1 MIHPL
6 HLELARTPVPH
17 DTSVGESPP
26 IWLPPLW
33 DDRRQAGL
41 ALAEELGDLRP
52 PTLLLALPR
61 GGVAVAAAM
70 AGALALPVATWCVR
84 KVADPTNPELAIG
97 AVAPGGVTVW
107 RNGAAA
113 RHHQLA
119 AQRGGWLQTQ
129 RQELVRRQRLFGDP
143 EPGDLQALPLLV
155 VDDGVATG
163 MTLKAALISLRRCAP
178 SSLQI
183 AVPVADRQVL
193 ASLAPLVDRTTVL
206 ASVANLEAVGIW
218 YGHFE
223 QLADADVLR
232 LLADARRT

>member
-1 MIHPL
+1 ML
-6 HLELARTPVPH
+6 

-70 AGALALPVATWCVR
+70 ADVLGLPLATWCVR
-84 KVADPTNPELAIG
+84 KVVNPADPELAIG
-97 AVAPGGVTVW
+97 AVAPGDVTVW
-107 RNGAAA
+107 RNGGAAA
-113 RHHQLA
+113 RHEA
-119 AQRGGWLQTQ
+119 AAHRGGWLGAQ
-129 RQELVRRQRLFGDP
+129 RQELGRRQQLFGDP
-143 EPGDLQALPLLV
+143 DPGGLQGLPLVV

-163 MTLKAALISLRRCAP
+163 MTLRAALISLRRCAP
-178 SSLQI
+178 ASLQL

-193 ASLAPLVDRTTVL
+193 ASLVPLVDRVTVL
-206 ASVANLEAVGIW
+206 AAVSNLEAVGLW
-218 YGHFE
+218 YRHFE
-223 QLADADVLR
+223 QLADDAVLS
-232 LLADARRT
+232 LLAEARRT

>member
-1 MIHPL
+1 M
-6 HLELARTPVPH
+6 H

-70 AGALALPVATWCVR
+70 ADALALPLATWCVR

-97 AVAPGGVTVW
+97 AVAPGDVTVW
-107 RNGAAA
+107 RNGGAAI
-113 RHHQLA
+113 RHQVA
-119 AQRGGWLQTQ
+119 AQRAGWLQAQ
-129 RQELVRRQRLFGDP
+129 RQELVRRQQVFADP
-143 EPGDLQALPLLV
+143 EPGRLQGLPLVV